1 MGLDGLSEKLRGIW
15 AMLGYFWAGEV
26 VTTTEGFLG
35 KRNIEQGWE
44 GQRMKVFHY
53 ELSGGRAYMVH
64 LSLFPI
70 LRLRLLS
77 TCLCGNSRWEG
88 LPNCSG

>member
-1 MGLDGLSEKLRGIW
+1 
-15 AMLGYFWAGEV
+15 MLGYCWAGEV
-26 VTTTEGFLG
+26 VTTMEGFLE
-35 KRNIEQGWE
+35 KRNVEE
-44 GQRMKVFHY
+44 GQRRMKVFHY
-53 ELSGGRAYMVH
+53 DLCGGRAYMVH

-88 LPNCSG
+88 LPNWGA